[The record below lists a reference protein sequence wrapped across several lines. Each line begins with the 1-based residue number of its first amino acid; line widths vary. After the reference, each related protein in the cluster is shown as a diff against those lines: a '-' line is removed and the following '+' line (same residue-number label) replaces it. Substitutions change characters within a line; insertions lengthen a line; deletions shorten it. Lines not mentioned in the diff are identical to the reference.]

1 LQGFE
6 LGLGLGDGGAQ
17 VTQLRSSP
25 VMCSPI
31 CAKAAS
37 ASARAV
43 SRRWRSS
50 RWWPICC
57 SMRASSPLM
66 R

>member
-1 LQGFE
+1 MRLE
-6 LGLGLGDGGAQ
+6 LRLGLGDGARSSPSW
-17 VTQLRSSP
+17 RSSP

-50 RWWPICC
+50 RWCPICC